1 MTYPD
6 TYFTARESW
15 RDWRI
20 EAGQLL
26 DLAGVSFGMRVLEI
40 GCGGGGLLRL
50 LSGRGAVGIGVDVLQ
65 AALELA
71 QRRDSG
77 SQRLSLVCIGAD
89 GRLPIRG
96 ESFDAVIGQHV
107 VEHIRDVD
115 AVILEWKRVLAPGG
129 RLALATPNAQYPN
142 PGHFADADHV
152 HIYTPIELSRLVT
165 QAGFQVEHCSTIF
178 PFLSHQRALRAA
190 GVMAYRA
197 FRRLPY
203 FDRRGRTILL
213 SAVKPS
219 SHQNAGIN

>member
-26 DLAGVSFGMRVLEI
+26 DLADVSRGKRVLEI
-40 GCGGGGLLRL
+40 GCGGGGLLRRV
-50 LSGRGAVGIGVDVLQ
+50 SGRGAVGIGVDVLQ

-77 SQRLSLVCIGAD
+77 ARRLSLICIGMD
-89 GRLPIRG
+89 SRLPIRG
-96 ESFDAVIGQHV
+96 ESLDAVIGQHV

-115 AVILEWKRVLAPGG
+115 AAIQEWKRVLARGG
-129 RLALATPNAQYPN
+129 RLVLATPNARYPN
-142 PGHFADADHV
+142 PSHFADADHV
-152 HIYTPIELSRLVT
+152 HIYTPAELSGLVM

-178 PFLSHQRALRAA
+178 PFLTQQRALRAA
-190 GVMAYRA
+190 GVIAYRA

-203 FDRRGRTILL
+203 FDRRGRTILI
-213 SAVKPS
+213 SAVKP
-219 SHQNAGIN
+219 

>member
-26 DLAGVSFGMRVLEI
+26 DLAGVSCGKCVMEI

-50 LSGRGAVGIGVDVLQ
+50 LSARGAVGIGVDVLQ

-77 SQRLSLVCIGAD
+77 LQRTSFIRIGAD

-96 ESFDAVIGQHV
+96 ESLDAVIGQHV

-115 AVILEWKRVLAPGG
+115 AAIREWKRVLAPGG
-129 RLALATPNAQYPN
+129 HLALATPNAQYPN

-152 HIYTPIELSRLVT
+152 HIYTPLELKGLVT
-165 QAGFQVEHCSTIF
+165 QAGLQVEHCSTIF
-178 PFLSHQRALRAA
+178 PFLSQRRALRAS
-190 GVMAYRA
+190 GVIAYRV
-197 FRRLPY
+197 FRQLPY
-203 FDRRGRTILL
+203 FDRRGRTILI
-213 SAVKPS
+213 SAVK
-219 SHQNAGIN
+219 I